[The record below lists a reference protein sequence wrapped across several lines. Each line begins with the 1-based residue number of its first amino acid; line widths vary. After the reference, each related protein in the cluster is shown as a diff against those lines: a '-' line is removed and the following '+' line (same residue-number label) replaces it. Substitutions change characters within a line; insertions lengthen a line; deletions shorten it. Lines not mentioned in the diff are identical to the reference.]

1 MGAFAVPAG
10 PGGRGPDFYYETMMK
25 NILIIGGG
33 TCSGKTTLAYIIA
46 EKENGAVFSAD
57 DHLGEYAEK
66 GIMAG
71 CPICRLHASM
81 PLNRFFMRDPGI
93 QCEELIRFYQ
103 EIAPFVE
110 EGLNQFCLQM
120 DKEFVVAEGIAFLP
134 EIAKRLMEKDSRIT
148 CRYLF
153 ADRETHDM
161 LYRER
166 SWTED
171 FLRECEDGDEA
182 FRLWMERDAL
192 FSEYVRKAAQKEGML
207 ITEGFLTDALS

>member
-1 MGAFAVPAG
+1 MLLNTTK
-10 PGGRGPDFYYETMMK
+10 R
-25 NILIIGGG
+25 ILIIGGG
-33 TCSGKTTLAYIIA
+33 TCSGKTSLANKIA
-46 EKENGAVFSAD
+46 GKENGAVFSAD

-81 PLNRFFMRDPGI
+81 PLNDFFMRDPGI
-93 QCEELIRFYQ
+93 QCAELIRFYK
-103 EIAPFVE
+103 EIGPFLE
-110 EGLNQFCLQM
+110 EGLNQFCMQTE
-120 DKEFVVAEGIAFLP
+120 KELVIAEGIAFLP
-134 EIAKRLMEKDSRIT
+134 EITKKLMENDKRIT

-153 ADRETHDM
+153 TNRKNHDV

-171 FLRECEDGDEA
+171 FLKECENGDEA

-192 FSEYVRKAAQKEGML
+192 FSEYVRKTAQRMHFDIWRL
-207 ITEGFLTDALS
+207 PQCLMALPEVLHGLRLDVRDW

>member
-1 MGAFAVPAG
+1 ML
-10 PGGRGPDFYYETMMK
+10 RDTIK
-25 NILIIGGG
+25 RILIIGGG
-33 TCSGKTTLAYIIA
+33 TCSGKTTLANIIA
-46 EKENGAVFSAD
+46 GKENGAVFSAD

-81 PLNRFFMRDPGI
+81 PLNNFFMRDPRI
-93 QCEELIRFYQ
+93 QCEELIQFYK
-103 EIAPFVE
+103 EIGPYLE
-110 EGLNQFCLQM
+110 EGLDQFCMQTE
-120 DKEFVVAEGIAFLP
+120 KEFVIAEGIAFLP
-134 EIAKRLMEKDSRIT
+134 EITKKLMENDNRIT

-153 ADRETHDM
+153 TNRKAHDL

-171 FLRECEDGDEA
+171 FLRECENGDEA

-192 FSEYVRKAAQKEGML
+192 FSEYVRKTAQREGMP
-207 ITEGFLTDALS
+207 IFEEYMTDG